1 VLVYLVLGATYGFAA
16 AVQPGPFTAYLI
28 SQSLEN
34 GWRRTLPACLAPLI
48 TDGPVAVLA
57 LLVLTRIPPALVQ
70 ALRLL
75 GGGFVLFLAYGA
87 WRAWRTYRTDAAAHP
102 SLGRRNLWTAAIVNW
117 LNPGPYL
124 GWCLVL
130 GPMFLKG
137 WREAPASG
145 AAVLAGFYGT
155 MVASLAGMV
164 FLFSAARG
172 LGPMVNRAL
181 IGLSALGL
189 ACFGLYELWLGFAA
203 WGGPP

>member
-1 VLVYLVLGATYGFAA
+1 MLVYLAFGLTYGFAA

-57 LLVLTRIPPALVQ
+57 LLVLTRIPSGLVQ
-70 ALRLL
+70 ALRIL
-75 GGGFVLFLAYGA
+75 GGGFLLFLAFGA
-87 WRAWRTYRTDAAAHP
+87 WRSWRTYGADAVAHP
-102 SLGRRNLWTAAIVNW
+102 SRGRRSVWKAAIVNW

-145 AAVLAGFYGT
+145 IAVLAGFYGT
-155 MVASLAGMV
+155 MVASLVGIV
-164 FLFSAARG
+164 LLFSAARS
-172 LGPMVNRAL
+172 LGPKINRAL

-189 ACFGLYELWLGFAA
+189 ACFGLYELWLGIA
-203 WGGPP
+203 G